1 MNFLELAKARYSVR
15 SFKQTPIED
24 EKLAKETAKVYYEEV
39 KKIQSSFQ
47 KDFIYLGVMKS
58 PIGRIQNKYRIQI
71 LIRLKPDNEDVIT
84 KKLFEIT
91 EMNKQTGVSAFIEI
105 NPQNLS

>member
-1 MNFLELAKARYSVR
+1 MYPPFSKIIRLLFTS
-15 SFKQTPIED
+15 ED

-58 PIGRIQNKYRIQI
+58 PIGKIQNKYRIQI